1 MESIFSS
8 PEQLPKMSEYT
19 SFTKVQD
26 HELSKIRDSLE
37 KIGNAQ
43 SEAKKLKESIGFE
56 HVIQNAEVR
65 LDNIMKLKKT
75 ISELKVKLYIRMFT
89 TIKGGSRRAEK
100 SRKVL
105 MMMLAAKMLADVGC
119 QNVMGRKWWKQNA
132 VGVRANEVEI
142 WVDVVSLTRYPSM
155 LNFSYV
161 VVICL
166 NTSIFKI

>member
-1 MESIFSS
+1 
-8 PEQLPKMSEYT
+8 MSEYT

-105 MMMLAAKMLADVGC
+105 MMMLKAAKLGWAGP
-119 QNVMGRKWWKQNA
+119 
-132 VGVRANEVEI
+132 RAGQEQSKSGAEA
-142 WVDVVSLTRYPSM
+142 SEGQEQSRTGTGQEQS
-155 LNFSYV
+155 
-161 VVICL
+161 
-166 NTSIFKI
+166 